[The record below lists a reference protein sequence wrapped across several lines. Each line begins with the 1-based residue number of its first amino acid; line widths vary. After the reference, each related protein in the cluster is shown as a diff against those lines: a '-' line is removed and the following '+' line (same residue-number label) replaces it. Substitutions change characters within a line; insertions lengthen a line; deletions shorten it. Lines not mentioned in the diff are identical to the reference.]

1 LPLAY
6 DVLHTPPHIITYIPQ
21 WTLVAEVFYLITIL
35 FLKLSLG
42 LFFLR
47 VLLRRWQRNVVY
59 VAMVSSVIINTYHCF
74 FVVFSCGNPK
84 YYLENTVRKQCV
96 GKRIEIGLAYE
107 QAAVTT
113 ITDFVFALLPVP
125 LLWSATMDRRSK
137 LSVGL
142 ILSLGAL

>member
-1 LPLAY
+1 MSRLL
-6 DVLHTPPHIITYIPQ
+6 IMPQ
-21 WTLVAEVFYLITIL
+21 WTLVAEVFYLTTII

-47 VLLRRWQRNVVY
+47 VLLKRWQRNIVY
-59 VAMVSSVIINTYHCF
+59 VAMVSSVLINTFHCF

-84 YYLENTVRKQCV
+84 LYLEHTVLKQCV
-96 GKRIEIGLAYE
+96 PKKIELGLAYE

-113 ITDFVFALLPVP
+113 ITDFVFALLPIS
-125 LLWSATMDRRSK
+125 LLWNAAMDRRSK